1 MKEVSKNEIKLLRKL
16 GQRKYREK
24 ERLFIAEGKRTVQQ
38 ILENRRV
45 EVISVFIKEEQ
56 AASLGQQHFGIQSI
70 AMEDA
75 VFDEIADT
83 ENTQGILALCR
94 FPEELGLESVST
106 ENGIILATDAIQ
118 DPGNMGTIIRTAVW
132 FGVKA
137 ILAGKGS
144 VDVYHP
150 KVVRSTAGATGS
162 IPIISGDLEEELAIL
177 HEKGWEVFLLDG
189 AEKSASLKH
198 IQPSEKTVL
207 VVGNE
212 ANGVDEKLLSTY
224 KSVKIEGNS
233 ESVESLNAAIAVGIA
248 LFGFGCEK

>member
-1 MKEVSKNEIKLLRKL
+1 MKETSKNEIKLLRKL

-24 ERLFIAEGKRTVQQ
+24 ERLFIAEGERAVQQ

-45 EVISVFIKEEQ
+45 EVISVFIKTGQ
-56 AASLGQQHFGIQSI
+56 ADCLGQQDFGIQPTL
-70 AMEDA
+70 MEDA

-83 ENTQGILALCR
+83 ENPQGILALCR
-94 FPEELGLESVST
+94 FPAESGLDSVSR

-137 ILAGKGS
+137 ILAGKGN
-144 VDVYHP
+144 VDVFHP

-162 IPIISGDLEEELAIL
+162 IPVISSNLEDDLSFLNEA
-177 HEKGWEVFLLDG
+177 GWEILLLHG
-189 AEKSASLKH
+189 GKHSLNLAD
-198 IQPSEKTVL
+198 IQPSPKTVI

-212 ANGVDEKLLSTY
+212 ANGVNETFTNTY
-224 KSVKIEGNS
+224 RTVKIKGNS
-233 ESVESLNAAIAVGIA
+233 ESVESLNAAIAAGIA
-248 LFGFGCEK
+248 LFKLS